1 MDIITIIKK
10 LDLSA
15 IKIIA
20 LRIFNKQALYEYV
33 LDKANT
39 AVNLLLAAHKDTIAT
54 IRDKMSQFNGYL
66 VRYAEYIPAPWVPD
80 AQRINQ
86 LLLEIY
92 AATEDYQVVGEE
104 AKAIVEK
111 FQIAYS
117 GFKSED

>member
-1 MDIITIIKK
+1 MDIKTLIKK
-10 LDLSA
+10 LDISW
-15 IKIIA
+15 IKI
-20 LRIFNKQALYEYV
+20 LTLSIFNNAGLYEYV

-39 AVNLLLAAHKDTIAT
+39 AVNLLLAAHKDTIAA
-54 IRDKMSQFNGYL
+54 IRDKLATLYAKL
-66 VRYAEYIPAPWVPD
+66 IRYAEYLPAPWVPD

-92 AATEDYQVVGEE
+92 RATDDYQIVGEE

>member
-1 MDIITIIKK
+1 MDIKTIIKK

-15 IKIIA
+15 TKIIV
-20 LRIFNKQALYEYV
+20 LRIFNKEALYEYV

-39 AVNLLLAAHKDTIAT
+39 AINMLLAAHKDTIAT
-54 IRDKMSQFNGYL
+54 IRDKMSQINGYL

-80 AQRINQ
+80 ALRINQ

-92 AATEDYQVVGEE
+92 QATDDCQIVGEE